1 MRRRRAAPALLSG
14 GALAAVLCAAAL
26 VHAVCIGDC
35 PPPDGQVAVN
45 ELVLGVNIALGGAAL
60 AVCPDYDANGSGS
73 VGVDELIAA
82 VNDALQGC
90 PGAPTPTRPPTS
102 PGTTPPATPTPVA
115 SAVPSPTWTLAPG
128 PPITFFGVASADD
141 SLQEP
146 TGVGPNG
153 VPIYERPFGFGF
165 ILVVEA
171 KGMFETSG
179 QHPGRTYL
187 IGDAPDLQIQ
197 SNRNLGNG
205 SAAVCDIEPPHPG
218 GVPGIDPPRLEDPT
232 AIADTLNDFGC
243 RFTNGQGGQTGRSC
257 GEACLRFD
265 DGEFH
270 CKSEDTTAQF
280 CAPVDTVMAFPDG
293 DTLVTV
299 RARNVFGELG
309 PAAQI
314 IIRVP

>member
-14 GALAAVLCAAAL
+14 GTLAAVLSAAAL
-26 VHAVCIGDC
+26 AHAVCIGDC
-35 PPPDGQVAVN
+35 PPPDEQVAVN

-60 AVCPDYDANGSGS
+60 DACPDYDANASGG
-73 VGVDELIAA
+73 VGVEELIAA

-90 PGAPTPTRPPTS
+90 PGAPTPTRP
-102 PGTTPPATPTPVA
+102 ATPTPAVSVA
-115 SAVPSPTWTLAPG
+115 PTPTWTLAPG

-141 SLQEP
+141 SLQDP

-165 ILVVEA
+165 TLVVEA
-171 KGMFETSG
+171 KGMFESSG
-179 QHPGRTYL
+179 QHPGRTFV

-218 GVPGIDPPRLEDPT
+218 GVPGLDPPQLEDPP
-232 AIADTLNDFGC
+232 ADALNDFGC

-280 CAPVDTVMAFPDG
+280 CAQVDTPMAFSDG
-293 DTLVTV
+293 DTLLTV
-299 RARNVFGELG
+299 RARNVHGELG
-309 PAAQI
+309 PPAQI
-314 IIRVP
+314 IIRIP